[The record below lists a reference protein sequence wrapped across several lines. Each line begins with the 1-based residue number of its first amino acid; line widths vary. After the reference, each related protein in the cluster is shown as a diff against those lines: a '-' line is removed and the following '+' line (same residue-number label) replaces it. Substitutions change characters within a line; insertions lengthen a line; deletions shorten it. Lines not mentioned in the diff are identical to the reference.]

1 MRWVAKEPR
10 RQTAGDAGFLFPSR
24 IFVKLRFIGRDRIP
38 DGARGRMYAI
48 RLKRGGGLYATA
60 ICAALAL
67 AGCAN
72 PRETFDLP
80 PESLASGRA
89 HGAAIAVQEPSA
101 SAIIDSNRFL
111 IRGEGGEV
119 AYLADAQWSDTVPRL
134 VQARLIDRLT
144 SRGVNAVRPGEGAG
158 FRLSTELRRFEID
171 SGSETALVEIVA
183 RVTKEKDGARAS
195 EKVILG
201 KAPAPHTLGPEAAR
215 AYEAALDAAADRLA
229 SWLRRG
235 R

>member
-1 MRWVAKEPR
+1 
-10 RQTAGDAGFLFPSR
+10 
-24 IFVKLRFIGRDRIP
+24 
-38 DGARGRMYAI
+38 MYAI
-48 RLKRGGGLYATA
+48 RLKRKERLCAAATL
-60 ICAALAL
+60 CAALAL
-67 AGCAN
+67 AACAT

-80 PESLASGRA
+80 PEALTIGRV
-89 HGAAIAVQEPSA
+89 HGAAIAILEPSA
-101 SAIIDSNRFL
+101 SSIIDTNRFV
-111 IRGEGGEV
+111 IRGEGGEL

-134 VQARLIDRLT
+134 AQTRLIDRLT
-144 SRGVNAVRPGEGAG
+144 SRGLNAVRPGDGAA

-171 SGSETALVEIVA
+171 QGRETAIVEIVA
-183 RVTKEKDGARAS
+183 RVSSDKDSARVK

-201 KAPAPHTLGPEAAR
+201 EAPAPHTLGPDAAR

>member
-1 MRWVAKEPR
+1 
-10 RQTAGDAGFLFPSR
+10 
-24 IFVKLRFIGRDRIP
+24 
-38 DGARGRMYAI
+38 MYAI
-48 RLKRGGGLYATA
+48 RLNQRGRLYAA
-60 ICAALAL
+60 ALCAVLAL
-67 AGCAN
+67 AGCST

-80 PESLASGRA
+80 PESLTVRGV
-89 HGAAIAVQEPSA
+89 HGAAIAILEPSA
-101 SAIIDSNRFL
+101 SAIIDTNRFV
-111 IRGEGGEV
+111 IRGEGGDL

-134 VQARLIDRLT
+134 VQTRLIDLLA
-144 SRGVNAVRPGEGAG
+144 SRGLNAVRPGDGAA

-171 SGSETALVEIVA
+171 QGRETAIVEIVA
-183 RVTKEKDGARAS
+183 RVSSDKDGAQVK

-201 KAPAPHTLGPEAAR
+201 EAPAPHTLGPDAAR

>member
-1 MRWVAKEPR
+1 MAKEPR

-48 RLKRGGGLYATA
+48 RLKRRGRLYATA

-80 PESLASGRA
+80 PESLAIGRA

-101 SAIIDSNRFL
+101 SAIIDTNRFV

-183 RVTKEKDGARAS
+183 RVTKEKDGARVS

-201 KAPAPHTLGPEAAR
+201 EAPAPHTLGPEAAR

>member
-1 MRWVAKEPR
+1 
-10 RQTAGDAGFLFPSR
+10 
-24 IFVKLRFIGRDRIP
+24 
-38 DGARGRMYAI
+38 MYAI
-48 RLKRGGGLYATA
+48 RLNQRGRLYAA
-60 ICAALAL
+60 ALCAVLAL
-67 AGCAN
+67 AGCST

-80 PESLASGRA
+80 PESLTVRGV
-89 HGAAIAVQEPSA
+89 HGAAIAILEPSA
-101 SAIIDSNRFL
+101 SAIIDTNRFV
-111 IRGEGGEV
+111 IRGEGGDL

-134 VQARLIDRLT
+134 VQTRLIDLLA
-144 SRGVNAVRPGEGAG
+144 SRGLNAVRPGDGAA

-171 SGSETALVEIVA
+171 QGRETAIVEIVA
-183 RVTKEKDGARAS
+183 RVSSDKDGAQVK

-201 KAPAPHTLGPEAAR
+201 EALAPHTLGPDAAR

>member
-1 MRWVAKEPR
+1 VAKEPR

-48 RLKRGGGLYATA
+48 RLKRRGRLYATA

-80 PESLASGRA
+80 PETLASGRA

-101 SAIIDSNRFL
+101 SAIIDTNRFV

-144 SRGVNAVRPGEGAG
+144 SRGVNAVRPGEGAA

-183 RVTKEKDGARAS
+183 RVTKEKDGARVS

-201 KAPAPHTLGPEAAR
+201 EAPAPHTLGPEAAR

>member
-1 MRWVAKEPR
+1 MAKEPR

-48 RLKRGGGLYATA
+48 RLKRRGRLYATA

-80 PESLASGRA
+80 LESLAIGRA

-101 SAIIDSNRFL
+101 SAIIDTNRFV

-119 AYLADAQWSDTVPRL
+119 SYLADAQWSDTVPRL

-183 RVTKEKDGARAS
+183 RVTKEKDGARVS

-201 KAPAPHTLGPEAAR
+201 EAPAPHTLGPEAAR

>member
-1 MRWVAKEPR
+1 MHAIR
-10 RQTAGDAGFLFPSR
+10 S
-24 IFVKLRFIGRDRIP
+24 
-38 DGARGRMYAI
+38 RGRGIQHGAAA
-48 RLKRGGGLYATA
+48 L

-67 AGCAN
+67 AACSS
-72 PRETFDLP
+72 PRETFDFS
-80 PESLASGRA
+80 PETLALGRA

-101 SAIIDSNRFL
+101 SATIDTNRFV
-111 IRGEGGEV
+111 IRGEGGDL

-134 VQARLIDRLT
+134 VQGRLIDRLMT
-144 SRGVNAVRPGEGAG
+144 RGVNAVRPGDAAAA

-171 SGSETALVEIVA
+171 SGRETAVVEIVA
-183 RVTKEKDGARAS
+183 RVTDEKDGARVS

-201 KAPAPHTLGPEAAR
+201 EAPAPHTLGPGAAR
-215 AYEAALDAAADRLA
+215 AYEAALDAAADLLA